1 MGLGIFGEDME
12 MDFHFDTKSN
22 IIQKKKL
29 GFVVEISENWGSTRV
44 DKSKITLKSHTQ
56 VNHVPPLNK

>member
-1 MGLGIFGEDME
+1 ME